1 MPGPW
6 ILHPSPRRHAI
17 EETSLEQAV
26 TTTAIGAGTAFALL
40 AALLVILT
48 ILGPTVAYLRSWRA
62 ERVARK
68 GRLRRRRA
76 TAAVVAVGVL
86 KARQEAGG
94 RGEN

>member
-48 ILGPTVAYLRSWRA
+48 ILGPTVAYLRGWRA
-62 ERVARK
+62 ERALRK
-68 GRLRRRRA
+68 GRLRRQRA

-86 KARQEAGG
+86 KARREASGH
-94 RGEN
+94 GEN

>member
-48 ILGPTVAYLRSWRA
+48 ILGPTVAYLRGCLEARA
-62 ERVARK
+62 ASK
-68 GRLRRRRA
+68 GRMRRHRA
-76 TAAVVAVGVL
+76 TAAVIAVGVL
-86 KARQEAGG
+86 KARREAAG
-94 RGEN
+94 RGEH

>member
-6 ILHPSPRRHAI
+6 ILHLSPRRRAI

-48 ILGPTVAYLRSWRA
+48 ILGPAAAYVRSWSA
-62 ERVARK
+62 ERAARK
-68 GRLRRRRA
+68 GRLRRQRA
-76 TAAVVAVGVL
+76 TAAVIAVGVL
-86 KARQEAGG
+86 KARREAAG